1 MKNSFLKNAFN
12 LIDTLKE
19 DFSPEETIEFN
30 YYSLLG
36 DISAKL
42 VEYRIEHS
50 LSQSELAK
58 KLGISQVMVSRY
70 ESGDHNISIKA
81 LNDLCGRLGLSLSL
95 SLEDGISLGSPA
107 EILDISP
114 FLPENLIYA

>member
-19 DFSPEETIEFN
+19 DFTPEENIEFN

-42 VEYRIEHS
+42 VEYRMDHN

-95 SLEDGISLGSPA
+95 SLDTGTSLSSSA
-107 EILDISP
+107 EVFDLTP
-114 FLPENLIYA
+114 FLHADVAYA